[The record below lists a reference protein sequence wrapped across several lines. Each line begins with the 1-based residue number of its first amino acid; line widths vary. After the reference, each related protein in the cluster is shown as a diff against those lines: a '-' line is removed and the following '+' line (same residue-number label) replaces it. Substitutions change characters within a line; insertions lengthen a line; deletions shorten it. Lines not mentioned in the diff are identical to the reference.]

1 MPSADHAVQST
12 GWSCCV
18 AALGR
23 LVPLGCTS
31 QQRTWL
37 SHEPATSRLATGE
50 NARLETPSEGGD
62 VTSKSLLGLCVGTG
76 AAAPKAVPKA
86 DMASWR
92 ERARRESEREAQR
105 ERRERESTSLKKKR
119 DQRVKQARRKNSF
132 FVFLNLDLVFPLQS
146 LSLTFSLFSTPEAKR
161 KERHSPTSLRSLSK
175 HTARK
180 KQNTKEKEKGKRF
193 AFTRKALRRSG
204 FLRAASL

>member
-1 MPSADHAVQST
+1 MSNPKSTSRPSSIRSASTVSPENTVVPSADHAVQST

-76 AAAPKAVPKA
+76 TAAPKAVPKA
-86 DMASWR
+86 DMAS
-92 ERARRESEREAQR
+92 EG
-105 ERRERESTSLKKKR
+105 ERR
-119 DQRVKQARRKNSF
+119 
-132 FVFLNLDLVFPLQS
+132 
-146 LSLTFSLFSTPEAKR
+146 
-161 KERHSPTSLRSLSK
+161 
-175 HTARK
+175 
-180 KQNTKEKEKGKRF
+180 
-193 AFTRKALRRSG
+193 
-204 FLRAASL
+204 